1 VGALRSGLR
10 LAEAFGFTAVVL
22 IDIWFLRIRSAWWD
36 ALPAIFAIVSSIA
49 HRETS
54 RSLGLSVRELWGA
67 LRAWRAALLVG
78 AVAAIAGCFL
88 MGRPLY
94 LLYRGGLYF
103 LWCVLQQF
111 LLQNM
116 IYRRLRDAAGA
127 SWIACVIAGVLF
139 GVTHVPNPVLVP
151 ATLAWGAVS
160 ARMFEHRPSI
170 VALALL
176 QTLLSAL
183 LLWLTPADL
192 SHQFRVGPGYW
203 H

>member
-1 VGALRSGLR
+1 M
-10 LAEAFGFTAVVL
+10 AEAFGFTAVVL

-36 ALPAIFAIVSSIA
+36 ALPAAIAFVSCVV
-49 HRETS
+49 HRETFG
-54 RSLGLSVRELWGA
+54 SLGLRMRELWGA
-67 LRAWRAALLVG
+67 LRAWRVVLLVG
-78 AVAAIAGCFL
+78 AAAAIAGCFST
-88 MGRPLY
+88 GRPLY
-94 LLYRGGLYF
+94 LMYRGGLYF

-116 IYRRLRDAAGA
+116 IYRRLRDAVGA
-127 SWIACVIAGVLF
+127 SWITGVLAGVLF

-160 ARMFEHRPSI
+160 ARMFEHRSSI

-176 QTLLSAL
+176 QTMLSAL
-183 LLWLTPADL
+183 LLWLAPTGL
-192 SHQFRVGPGYW
+192 SRQFRVGPGYW